1 MEKYSKEYVD
11 IDITVRALV
20 QTPYRDSY
28 DVTNNRNELVEDNI
42 FVNSLSDYVKVQEVK
57 INDID

>member
-1 MEKYSKEYVD
+1 MERYSKEYVD

-42 FVNSLSDYVKVQEVK
+42 VVNSLSDYVKVQEVK

>member
-1 MEKYSKEYVD
+1 MERYSKEYVD

-20 QTPYRDSY
+20 QTPYRDLY

-42 FVNSLSDYVKVQEVK
+42 VVNSLSDYVKVQEVK

>member
-1 MEKYSKEYVD
+1 MERYSKEYVD

-28 DVTNNRNELVEDNI
+28 DITNNRNELVEDNI
-42 FVNSLSDYVKVQEVK
+42 VVNSLSDYVKVQEVK

>member
-42 FVNSLSDYVKVQEVK
+42 VVNSLSDYVKLQEVK

>member
-28 DVTNNRNELVEDNI
+28 DITNNRNELVEDNI
-42 FVNSLSDYVKVQEVK
+42 VVNSLSDYVKVQEVK

>member
-42 FVNSLSDYVKVQEVK
+42 VVNSLSDYVKVQEVK